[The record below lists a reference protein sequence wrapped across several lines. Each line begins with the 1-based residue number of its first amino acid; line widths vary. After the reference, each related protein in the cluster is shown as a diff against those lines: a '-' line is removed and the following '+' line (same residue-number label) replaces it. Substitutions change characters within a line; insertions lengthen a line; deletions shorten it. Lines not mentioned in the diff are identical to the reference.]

1 MGKFG
6 NDEAQRKSQGFRWP
20 GRPITRATPVTLK
33 FSTPHVRIEQSWLI
47 GSFCILPPFSSSN
60 SVRSKVVW
68 IHLLSDNT
76 DLVTTAATV
85 SH

>member
-33 FSTPHVRIEQSWLI
+33 FSTHIRIEQSWLI
-47 GSFCILPPFSSSN
+47 GSFCLLPPILFFEFRPKQRRLDSSII
-60 SVRSKVVW
+60 W
-68 IHLLSDNT
+68 QH
-76 DLVTTAATV
+76 
-85 SH
+85 